1 MPTRISKL
9 KKKLD
14 KVFSEYIRRRNADHL
29 GFITCFTC
37 GVKRHWKENQKT
49 LKGFTA
55 LRQQPKIIL
64 DNVTILKNKIRE
76 LRNRLNELVD
86 RRI

>member
-1 MPTRISKL
+1 M
-9 KKKLD
+9 
-14 KVFSEYIRRRNADHL
+14 KVK
-29 GFITCFTC
+29 T
-37 GVKRHWKENQKT
+37 HWKDNQNSNRDCTT
-49 LKGFTA
+49 L
-55 LRQQPKIIL
+55 RRQPKIVL

>member
-1 MPTRISKL
+1 MKV
-9 KKKLD
+9 KK
-14 KVFSEYIRRRNADHL
+14 
-29 GFITCFTC
+29 
-37 GVKRHWKENQKT
+37 HWKDNQNPIRDFTT
-49 LKGFTA
+49 L
-55 LRQQPKIIL
+55 RRQPKIIL

>member
-1 MPTRISKL
+1 MKI
-9 KKKLD
+9 
-14 KVFSEYIRRRNADHL
+14 
-29 GFITCFTC
+29 
-37 GVKRHWKENQKT
+37 KRHWRDNQNSIRD
-49 LKGFTA
+49 FTA
-55 LRQQPKIIL
+55 LKKQTKIIL

>member
-1 MPTRISKL
+1 MKI
-9 KKKLD
+9 KKHWRD
-14 KVFSEYIRRRNADHL
+14 NQNSIRD
-29 GFITCFTC
+29 
-37 GVKRHWKENQKT
+37 
-49 LKGFTA
+49 FTA
-55 LRQQPKIIL
+55 LKTPIKTQPKIVL

>member
-1 MPTRISKL
+1 MKV
-9 KKKLD
+9 KK
-14 KVFSEYIRRRNADHL
+14 
-29 GFITCFTC
+29 
-37 GVKRHWKENQKT
+37 HWKNNQN
-49 LKGFTA
+49 LIRDFTA
-55 LRQQPKIIL
+55 LKTPIKTQPKIVL

>member
-1 MPTRISKL
+1 MKVKKHWKDNQNSIRHYTAL
-9 KKKLD
+9 KK
-14 KVFSEYIRRRNADHL
+14 
-29 GFITCFTC
+29 
-37 GVKRHWKENQKT
+37 
-49 LKGFTA
+49 
-55 LRQQPKIIL
+55 QPKIIH

>member
-1 MPTRISKL
+1 MKV
-9 KKKLD
+9 KK
-14 KVFSEYIRRRNADHL
+14 
-29 GFITCFTC
+29 
-37 GVKRHWKENQKT
+37 HWKDNQN
-49 LKGFTA
+49 LIRDFTA
-55 LRQQPKIIL
+55 LKTPIKTQPKIVL